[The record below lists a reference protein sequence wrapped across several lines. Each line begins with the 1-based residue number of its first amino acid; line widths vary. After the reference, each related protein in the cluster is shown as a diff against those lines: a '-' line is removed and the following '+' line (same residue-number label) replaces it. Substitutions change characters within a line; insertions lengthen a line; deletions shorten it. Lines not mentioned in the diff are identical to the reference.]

1 MAQALVGDPSVLL
14 CDEPLLSL
22 DLAHQQVVANL
33 IDRRRRAADTA
44 VVFVT
49 HEINPILPLVD
60 RVLYLVDG
68 RFRVGTPDE
77 VMTSATLST
86 LYRTDVDVLRVRGRL
101 VVGRRRRALP
111 PRGGDVIE
119 RLFTFTGTGELLGQ
133 GFVQSALLAAALLG
147 LVAGVLAP
155 LIVARG
161 MAFAVH
167 GTAELAFTG
176 GAAALL
182 AGVSVSLGAVA
193 GAVTAGIVF
202 GLLGLRARERDS
214 VIGVVLAFGLGLG
227 VLMIALYPGRA
238 ANKFGLLTG
247 SIVAVDSTNLAVLGT
262 VTVVVL
268 AVLAV
273 VYRPLLFASTDPD
286 VAVARGV
293 PVRLLS
299 PLFAVLIALTTAL
312 AVPIVG
318 AVIVLAVT
326 VIPGAAAAR
335 VTASPVVATLLA
347 VLFAELALVGGTVAS
362 LAPGLPVSGY
372 VATIAFLCYLGCR
385 LLGRQRA

>member
-1 MAQALVGDPSVLL
+1 MDGILG
-14 CDEPLLSL
+14 
-22 DLAHQQVVANL
+22 
-33 IDRRRRAADTA
+33 R
-44 VVFVT
+44 VFSF
-49 HEINPILPLVD
+49 
-60 RVLYLVDG
+60 DG
-68 RFRVGTPDE
+68 F
-77 VMTSATLST
+77 
-86 LYRTDVDVLRVRGRL
+86 
-101 VVGRRRRALP
+101 
-111 PRGGDVIE
+111 
-119 RLFTFTGTGELLGQ
+119 GELLGLP
-133 GFVQSALLAAALLG
+133 FVQSALLAAALLG

-182 AGVSVSLGAVA
+182 VGISVSIGAVLGAVA
-193 GAVTAGIVF
+193 AGVVF
-202 GLLGLRARERDS
+202 GLLGLRQRERDS

-227 VLMIALYPGRA
+227 VLMISLYPGRA

-247 SIVAVDSTNLAVLGT
+247 SIVSVDSTNLAVLT
-262 VTVVVL
+262 AVVVVVL

-293 PVRLLS
+293 PTRLLS

-335 VTASPVVATLLA
+335 VTASPLLA
-347 VLFAELALVGGTVAS
+347 TVLAVVFAELALIGGTVLS
-362 LAPGLPVSGY
+362 LAPGLPISGY
-372 VATIAFLCYLGCR
+372 VAAIAFVCYLGCR
-385 LLGRQRA
+385 VVGRARGRIRTG

>member
-1 MAQALVGDPSVLL
+1 VI
-14 CDEPLLSL
+14 
-22 DLAHQQVVANL
+22 
-33 IDRRRRAADTA
+33 IDR
-44 VVFVT
+44 
-49 HEINPILPLVD
+49 LL
-60 RVLYLVDG
+60 
-68 RFRVGTPDE
+68 
-77 VMTSATLST
+77 TL
-86 LYRTDVDVLRVRGRL
+86 D
-101 VVGRRRRALP
+101 
-111 PRGGDVIE
+111 
-119 RLFTFTGTGELLGQ
+119 GTGQLLGLP
-133 GFVQSALLAAALLG
+133 FVQSALVAAALLG

-182 AGVSVSLGAVA
+182 LGISVSVGAVA
-193 GAVTAGIVF
+193 GAVAAGLVF
-202 GLLGLRARERDS
+202 GLLGLRQRERDS

-227 VLMIALYPGRA
+227 VLMLALYDGRA

-247 SIVAVDSTNLAVLGT
+247 SIVSVDSTNLWVLGS
-262 VTVVVL
+262 VGLVVL

-273 VYRPLLFASTDPD
+273 VYRPLLFASMDPD

-293 PVRLLS
+293 PVRMLS
-299 PLFAVLIALTTAL
+299 SLFAVLIALTTAL

-335 VTASPVVATLLA
+335 VTANPLVATLLA
-347 VLFAELALVGGTVAS
+347 VGFAELALLGGTVLS

-385 LLGRQRA
+385 LVGRVRSQVRTG

>member
-1 MAQALVGDPSVLL
+1 MG
-14 CDEPLLSL
+14 EIL
-22 DLAHQQVVANL
+22 D
-33 IDRRRRAADTA
+33 
-44 VVFVT
+44 
-49 HEINPILPLVD
+49 
-60 RVLYLVDG
+60 
-68 RFRVGTPDE
+68 
-77 VMTSATLST
+77 
-86 LYRTDVDVLRVRGRL
+86 
-101 VVGRRRRALP
+101 
-111 PRGGDVIE
+111 
-119 RLFTFTGTGELLGQ
+119 RLFSFEGLGDLLAQ
-133 GFVQSALLAAALLG
+133 PFVQNALLAAALLG

-182 AGVSVSLGAVA
+182 IGISVSVGAVLGAVA
-193 GAVTAGIVF
+193 AGIVF
-202 GLLGLRARERDS
+202 GLLGLRQRERDS

-227 VLMIALYPGRA
+227 VLMISLYRGRT

-247 SIVAVDSTNLAVLGT
+247 SIVSVDSTNLTVLAAV
-262 VTVVVL
+262 VIIVL

-293 PVRLLS
+293 PTRLLS

-312 AVPIVG
+312 AVPVVG

-335 VTASPVVATLLA
+335 VTASPLLA
-347 VLFAELALVGGTVAS
+347 TALAIAFAELALLGGTVLS
-362 LAPGLPVSGY
+362 LAPGLPISGY
-372 VATIAFLCYLGCR
+372 VATIAFLCYAGSRLVGRLRGQVRLGSGQR
-385 LLGRQRA
+385 VGRTVVPSRRRR